1 MLFYQNEISFFVE
14 FMIFSESTFEP
25 KMVHLFTNMFSI
37 NWQIRY
43 MNHIWTTNTWGWLL
57 ELLPR
62 AVDHFPFSFLKLISC
77 QIFLSIND
85 FMPNLAW
92 QKFSQ
97 KKCPIEI
104 PWRRKQGN
112 DLAWTSY
119 QVNCF
124 YISFLATWRFL
135 QVPRRKV
142 SEKFGFHW
150 MSCCTIWLQK
160 WFGRGTKFASK
171 FHTFANTAGPLRW
184 LNAICHLHWLKNF
197 ISCLSL
203 GQCFI

>member
-1 MLFYQNEISFFVE
+1 
-14 FMIFSESTFEP
+14 MIFSESTFEP

-37 NWQIRY
+37 NWQIRN

-97 KKCPIEI
+97 KNCPIEI
-104 PWRRKQGN
+104 PRRRKQGN
-112 DLAWTSY
+112 DLVWNSY

-135 QVPRRKV
+135 QVAKKESVGKV
-142 SEKFGFHW
+142 LAFTEWVALFGCRNDLP
-150 MSCCTIWLQK
+150 MARNLPQNS
-160 WFGRGTKFASK
+160 
-171 FHTFANTAGPLRW
+171 TFLPIL
-184 LNAICHLHWLKNF
+184 L
-197 ISCLSL
+197 
-203 GQCFI
+203 